1 MRNGVTSV
9 EGVRGTA
16 DQAFER
22 ITRAASRLLGLPVAV
37 APLIDAAWQGRAASE
52 PLVVADARE
61 DPLPPGVAL
70 GAGAYAGV
78 PLFVGERA
86 IGALCAIADR
96 PHRWSPAEL
105 ELLRDLAAMAQ
116 AQLDLRER
124 TRAAQAEQEAAE
136 REQAGARETA
146 DVLRRLVDL
155 MDAGRA
161 AESLDALL
169 DGIVR
174 TAARALGSAAATI
187 SLLGDDGFLRVRAV
201 TGLPATEVGDVLL
214 PGESVAAQVLEEQRV
229 VALTDLA
236 AAGRPGAALRAL
248 GLASA
253 LAAPLRVVDHRAIG
267 VIVVADRALRTWN
280 ELEVQLLRLAA
291 ERLAIAIE
299 RARVADEARDIA
311 DRLQGAL
318 EPGRLPQISGV
329 RLAARYRPAEGRIGG
344 DWYDAFALAGGRA
357 GLAIGD
363 VVGHGIQA
371 AAAAV
376 RLRHALRGLLLRGMR
391 PGEALRE
398 LDRLVADEP
407 DAAYSSVLYAE
418 VDPAARTAR
427 WASAGHLPPVLLR
440 ARTAAALESP
450 GGSLLGVT
458 ALDPWP
464 ERTLALQP
472 GDRLV
477 LYTDG
482 LVERPGVPIDQ
493 DIAAVF
499 EAAAA
504 ERDLERLCD
513 RLIAARS
520 APGRDDVAVLAAALG

>member
-1 MRNGVTSV
+1 VAQPAVTSV
-9 EGVRGTA
+9 EGMRGVA
-16 DQAFER
+16 DEAFER

-37 APLIDAAWQGRAASE
+37 VPLVDPAWERRAASE
-52 PLVVADARE
+52 PLVVADAHE
-61 DPLPPGVAL
+61 EPLPPGVAL
-70 GAGAYAGV
+70 GAAAYAAV
-78 PLFVGERA
+78 PVFAGELP
-86 IGALCAIADR
+86 IGALCVIADR
-96 PHRWSPAEL
+96 PHRWSPSEL

-116 AQLDLRER
+116 AQLDLREG
-124 TRAAQAEQEAAE
+124 TRAAQVEQETAE
-136 REQAGARETA
+136 REQVGAQESA

-155 MDAGRA
+155 MDAARA

-169 DGIVR
+169 DEIVH
-174 TAARALGSAAATI
+174 TAAHSLGTAAATI
-187 SLLGDDGFLRVRAV
+187 ALLGDDGRLQVRAV
-201 TGLPATEVGDVLL
+201 AGVPATEVGDVLL
-214 PGESVAAQVLEEQRV
+214 PGSSLAAQVLEEQRV
-229 VALTDLA
+229 VALADLET
-236 AAGRPGAALRAL
+236 AGKPGSGLRGL

-253 LAAPLRVVDHRAIG
+253 LAAPLRVDHRSIG
-267 VIVVADRALRTWN
+267 VIVVADRAPRAWS
-280 ELEVQLLRLAA
+280 ELESQLLRLAA
-291 ERLAIAIE
+291 ERLAISIE
-299 RARVADEARDIA
+299 RARVADQARDIA
-311 DRLQGAL
+311 DRLQAAL
-318 EPGRLPQISGV
+318 EPSRLPQISGV

-344 DWYDAFALAGGRA
+344 DWYDVFALAGGRA

-398 LDRLVADEP
+398 LDHLVADEP

-418 VDPAARTAR
+418 IDPVARTAR
-427 WASAGHLPPVLLR
+427 WASAGHLPAVLLR
-440 ARTAAALESP
+440 GGTATSLDSP

-464 ERTLALQP
+464 ERTLALRP

-499 EAAAA
+499 ATVAA
-504 ERDLERLCD
+504 EVDLERLCH
-513 RLIAARS
+513 RLIAARR
-520 APGRDDVAVLAAALG
+520 APGRDDVAVLAAGVG